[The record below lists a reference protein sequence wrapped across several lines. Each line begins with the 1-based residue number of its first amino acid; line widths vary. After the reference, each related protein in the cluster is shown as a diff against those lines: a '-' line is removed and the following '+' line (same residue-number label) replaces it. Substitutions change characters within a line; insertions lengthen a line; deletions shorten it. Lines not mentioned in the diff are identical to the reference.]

1 MKKMFI
7 LTILVILSALFLS
20 CGKSEDKAAGGKLQI
35 TVSILPQKY
44 FIERI
49 GGDRVSVQVLA
60 GEGQNPHSYDPTPKQ
75 MAAFANTSAW
85 ILSGTDFEIALKPK
99 VVSQYPSLVIVDGTS
114 GVRFRKMEEH
124 SHEDDDHHAEKHDD
138 KKHGS
143 AEHHDDHEK
152 GNIDR
157 HTWLGHNP
165 SKIMAGHIRDLLV
178 KTDPAGKDFY
188 ESNYQAF
195 LKDVESVF
203 GNLKKTLKPLSG
215 KTVLVFHPAF
225 GYFLDEFGIE
235 QEAVET
241 GGKEPNAKALSSLIK
256 EAKADKTPA
265 IFVQSQFPVNAAK
278 TVADAVG
285 AEVVMLDPLSPDWLE
300 NIKKMGAALE
310 SSLIKKR

>member
-1 MKKMFI
+1 MKKFYLLSI
-7 LTILVILSALFLS
+7 PVILSVLFLS
-20 CGKSEDKAAGGKLQI
+20 CGKSQDKAADGKLQI

-49 GGDRVSVQVLA
+49 GGDRVRVQVLA

-85 ILSGTDFEIALKPK
+85 ILSGTDFETALKPK
-99 VVSQYPSLVIVDGTS
+99 VVSQYPSLVIIDGTA

-124 SHEDDDHHAEKHDD
+124 SHEGDNDHDNKNSDDA
-138 KKHGS
+138 HG
-143 AEHHDDHEK
+143 K
-152 GNIDR
+152 GVNIDR
-157 HTWLGHNP
+157 HTWLGLSP
-165 SKIMAGHIRDLLV
+165 SKIMAGHVRDLLV
-178 KTDPAGKDFY
+178 EVDPAGKDIY
-188 ESNYQAF
+188 ESNCQA
-195 LKDVESVF
+195 LVTDIDSVF
-203 GNLKKTLKPLSG
+203 SNLKKTLKPLSG
-215 KTVLVFHPAF
+215 KTVLVFHPSF
-225 GYFLDEFGIE
+225 GYFLDEFGIR

-241 GGKEPNAKALSSLIK
+241 GGKEPNAKALSFLI
-256 EAKADKTPA
+256 EGAKADKTPA

-310 SSLIKKR
+310 SSLLKKK

>member
-1 MKKMFI
+1 MTKFKMI
-7 LTILVILSALFLS
+7 FLMIIIPVFFSS
-20 CGKSEDKAAGGKLQI
+20 CGKSDNETVKLKPVI
-35 TVSILPQKY
+35 AVSILPQKY
-44 FIERI
+44 FLERI
-49 GGDRVSVQVLA
+49 AGDRITVLVLV

-75 MAAFANTSAW
+75 LASLSTAAAW
-85 ILSGTDFEIALKPK
+85 ILSGTDFEVSLKLKIAA
-99 VVSQYPSLVIVDGTS
+99 QYSSLTIIDGTAGVLFRHLEEHKHEGEPEKKEDNHEAAS
-114 GVRFRKMEEH
+114 GV
-124 SHEDDDHHAEKHDD
+124 
-138 KKHGS
+138 
-143 AEHHDDHEK
+143 
-152 GNIDR
+152 NIDR
-157 HTWLGHNP
+157 HTWLGLKP
-165 SKIMAGHIRDLLV
+165 SKIMAGHMCDLLQ
-178 KTDPAGKDFY
+178 KIDPAGKDFY

-195 LKDVESVF
+195 LKDVDSVF
-203 GNLKKTLKPLSG
+203 SNLKKSLKPLSG

-241 GGKEPNAKALSSLIK
+241 GGKEPNAKALSDLIK

-265 IFVQSQFPVNAAK
+265 IFVQAQFPVNAAK